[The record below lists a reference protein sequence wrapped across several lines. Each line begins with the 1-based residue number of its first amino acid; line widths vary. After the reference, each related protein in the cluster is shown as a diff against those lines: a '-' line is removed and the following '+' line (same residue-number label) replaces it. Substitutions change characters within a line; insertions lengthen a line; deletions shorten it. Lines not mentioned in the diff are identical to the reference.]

1 MLWACVGVG
10 CAVLCGRAGV
20 GESLVAWGWQASV
33 NPKAETVEELQGR
46 RKGLHLGMVKLARE
60 DLALDLQSATDAFVV
75 TSHPLASSPDLEGQ
89 PCGQPCSAQERE
101 HTGARGDVFW

>member
-1 MLWACVGVG
+1 VLWACVGVG